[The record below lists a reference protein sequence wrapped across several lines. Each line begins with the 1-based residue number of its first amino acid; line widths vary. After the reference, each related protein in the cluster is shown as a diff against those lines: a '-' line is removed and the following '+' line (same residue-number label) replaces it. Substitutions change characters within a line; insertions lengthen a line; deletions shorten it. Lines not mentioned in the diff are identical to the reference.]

1 MMTKKSILVTA
12 VLMMM
17 TVGFVAAQSFTSS
30 PQTMTITGT
39 VGEVRRIEL
48 PGNQAI
54 NLTGDEDGTESIGA
68 MSVFSNTGFRV
79 TVASANGFTLTGT
92 GGSLAYAVA
101 TDNGSGDAY
110 TANTAGAT
118 VANLGSATGGEI
130 TYDMS
135 ITYNQ
140 GDADVLTPA
149 ADYTDTLTFT
159 IGAP

>member
-1 MMTKKSILVTA
+1 MTKKSILVAA

-17 TVGFVAAQSFTSS
+17 TVGFAAAQGFTSA
-30 PQTMTITGT
+30 PQAMTITGT

-79 TVASANGFTLTGT
+79 TVTSSNSFNLTGA

-101 TDNGSGDAY
+101 TDNGAGDVY

-118 VANLGSATGGEI
+118 VANLGAATGGPM
-130 TYDMS
+130 TYNMS

-149 ADYTDTLTFT
+149 NDYTDTLTFT